1 MPKGKNM
8 DAFRSELKEFQKL
21 AKRADERLRNIR
33 DNYSKRKGFE
43 NMINWAYKKAMRDI
57 KHWSG
62 NDATTFNQGASKLSL
77 NQLRAKKHDVEEFL
91 NAPTSKISSTVELY
105 QRRADTINERYGT
118 NFSWEELGTVFEDK
132 ENNDFYQKGGIS
144 YVEAVGYMKD
154 NEEALLQSLE
164 DNSRVVIRTGSR
176 KANQIARDLIKEYG
190 LDFTKLYKK

>member
-1 MPKGKNM
+1 MPKGKNI
-8 DAFRSELKEFQKL
+8 DAFKSELKEFQKL

-33 DNYSKRKGFE
+33 DNYSKREGFE

-91 NAPTSKISSTVELY
+91 NAPTSKISSTIDLY

-154 NEEALLQSLE
+154 NEAALLQSLE
-164 DNSRVVIRTGSR
+164 DNSRLVIKTGSR
-176 KANQIARDLIKEYG
+176 KANQMARDLISEYG
-190 LDFTKLYKK
+190 LDFTKLYRK

>member
-1 MPKGKNM
+1 MPKGKNI
-8 DAFRSELKEFQKL
+8 DAFKSELKEFQKL

-91 NAPTSKISSTVELY
+91 NAPTSKISSTVDLY

-132 ENNDFYQKGGIS
+132 ENNTFYQKGGIS

-164 DNSRVVIRTGSR
+164 DNSRVVIKTGSR
-176 KANQIARDLIKEYG
+176 KANQMARDLISEYG
-190 LDFTKLYKK
+190 LDFTKLYRK

>member
-1 MPKGKNM
+1 MPKGKNI
-8 DAFRSELKEFQKL
+8 DAFKSELKEFQKL

-62 NDATTFNQGASKLSL
+62 NDATTFNQGALKLSL

-91 NAPTSKISSTVELY
+91 NAPTSKISSTVDLY

-132 ENNDFYQKGGIS
+132 ENNTFYQKGGIS

-154 NEEALLQSLE
+154 NEEELLQSLE
-164 DNSRVVIRTGSR
+164 DNSRVVIKTGSR
-176 KANQIARDLIKEYG
+176 KANQMVRDLISEYG
-190 LDFTKLYKK
+190 LDFTKLYRK

>member
-1 MPKGKNM
+1 MPKGKNI
-8 DAFRSELKEFQKL
+8 DVFKSELKEFKKL
-21 AKRADERLRNIR
+21 AKRADERLRQIR

-43 NMINWAYKKAMRDI
+43 NMINWAYKKAMCDI

-91 NAPTSKISSTVELY
+91 NAPTSKISSTVDLY

-154 NEEALLQSLE
+154 NEEALLRSLE
-164 DNSRVVIRTGSR
+164 DNSRLVIKTGSR
-176 KANQIARDLIKEYG
+176 KANQMARDLISEYG
-190 LDFTKLYKK
+190 LDFTKLYRK

>member
-1 MPKGKNM
+1 MSKGKNI
-8 DAFRSELKEFQKL
+8 DAFKSELKEFQKL
-21 AKRADERLRNIR
+21 AKRADERLRQIR
-33 DNYSKRKGFE
+33 NNYSKRAGFE

-91 NAPTSKISSTVELY
+91 NAPTSTISSTIDLY

-118 NFSWEELGTVFEDK
+118 NFSWEELGAVFEDK

-154 NEEALLQSLE
+154 NEESLLQSLE
-164 DNSRVVIRTGSR
+164 DNSRIVIRTGSR
-176 KANQIARDLIKEYG
+176 KANQMARDLIREYG
-190 LDFTKLYKK
+190 LDFTKLYTK

>member
-1 MPKGKNM
+1 MPKGKNI
-8 DAFRSELKEFQKL
+8 DAFKSELKEFQKL
-21 AKRADERLRNIR
+21 AKRADERLRQIR

-62 NDATTFNQGASKLSL
+62 NDATTFNRGASKLSL

-91 NAPTSKISSTVELY
+91 NAPTSLISSTVDLY
-105 QRRADTINERYGT
+105 QRRADTLNQRYGT

-154 NEEALLQSLE
+154 NEQALLQSLE
-164 DNSRVVIRTGSR
+164 DNSRLVIKTGSR
-176 KANQIARDLIKEYG
+176 KANQMARDLISEYG
-190 LDFTKLYKK
+190 LDFTKLYRK

>member
-1 MPKGKNM
+1 MPKGKNI
-8 DAFRSELKEFQKL
+8 DAFKSELKEFQKL
-21 AKRADERLRNIR
+21 AKRADERLRQIK

-91 NAPTSKISSTVELY
+91 NAPTSKISSTIDLY

-132 ENNDFYQKGGIS
+132 ENNTFYQKGGIS

-164 DNSRVVIRTGSR
+164 DNSRVVIKTGSR

>member
-1 MPKGKNM
+1 MPKGKNI
-8 DAFRSELKEFQKL
+8 DAFKSELKEFQKL

-62 NDATTFNQGASKLSL
+62 NDATTFNRGVSKLSL

-91 NAPTSKISSTVELY
+91 NAPTSKISSTVDLY

-154 NEEALLQSLE
+154 NEEALLRSLE
-164 DNSRVVIRTGSR
+164 DNSRVVIKTGSR
-176 KANQIARDLIKEYG
+176 KANQMARDLISEYG
-190 LDFTKLYKK
+190 LDFTKLYRK

>member
-1 MPKGKNM
+1 MPKGKNI
-8 DAFRSELKEFQKL
+8 DAFKSELKEFQKL
-21 AKRADERLRNIR
+21 AKRADERLRQIR

-91 NAPTSKISSTVELY
+91 NAPTSKISSTVDLY

-118 NFSWEELGTVFEDK
+118 SFSWEELGTVFEDK

-176 KANQIARDLIKEYG
+176 KANQMARDLIGEYG

>member
-1 MPKGKNM
+1 MPKGKNI
-8 DAFRSELKEFQKL
+8 DAFNAELKDFQKL
-21 AKRADERLRNIR
+21 AKRADERLRQIR

-77 NQLRAKKHDVEEFL
+77 NQLRAKKHDVVEFL
-91 NAPTSKISSTVELY
+91 NAPTSKISSTVDLY

-154 NEEALLQSLE
+154 NEEALLRSLE
-164 DNSRVVIRTGSR
+164 DNSRLVIKTGSR
-176 KANQIARDLIKEYG
+176 KANQMARDLISEYG
-190 LDFTKLYKK
+190 LDFTKLYRK

>member
-1 MPKGKNM
+1 MPKGKNI
-8 DAFRSELKEFQKL
+8 DAFKAELKEFKKL
-21 AKRADERLRNIR
+21 AKRADERLRQIK

-91 NAPTSKISSTVELY
+91 NAPTSKISSTVDLY

-132 ENNDFYQKGGIS
+132 ENNTFYQKGGIS

-164 DNSRVVIRTGSR
+164 DNSRLVIKTGSR
-176 KANQIARDLIKEYG
+176 KANQMARDLIGEYG

>member
-1 MPKGKNM
+1 MPKGKNI
-8 DAFRSELKEFQKL
+8 DAFKSELKEFQKL
-21 AKRADERLRNIR
+21 AKRADERLRQIK

-57 KHWSG
+57 RHWSG

-91 NAPTSKISSTVELY
+91 NAPTSKISSTVDLY

-164 DNSRVVIRTGSR
+164 DNSRLVIKTGSR
-176 KANQIARDLIKEYG
+176 KANQMARDLISEYG
-190 LDFTKLYKK
+190 LDFTKLYRK

>member
-1 MPKGKNM
+1 MPKGKNI
-8 DAFRSELKEFQKL
+8 DAFKSELKEFQKL
-21 AKRADERLRNIR
+21 AKRADERLRQIR

-91 NAPTSKISSTVELY
+91 NAPTSKISSTVDLY

-154 NEEALLQSLE
+154 NEEALLRSLE
-164 DNSRVVIRTGSR
+164 DNSRLVIKTGSR
-176 KANQIARDLIKEYG
+176 KANQMTRDLISEYG
-190 LDFTKLYKK
+190 LDFTKLYRK

>member
-1 MPKGKNM
+1 MPKGKNI
-8 DAFRSELKEFQKL
+8 DAFKSELKEFQKL
-21 AKRADERLRNIR
+21 AKRADERLRQIK

-91 NAPTSKISSTVELY
+91 NAPTSKISSTVDLY

-164 DNSRVVIRTGSR
+164 DNSRLVIRTGSR
-176 KANQIARDLIKEYG
+176 KANQMARDLISEYG
-190 LDFTKLYKK
+190 LDFTKLYRK

>member
-1 MPKGKNM
+1 MPKGKNI
-8 DAFRSELKEFQKL
+8 DAFNAELKDFKKL
-21 AKRADERLRNIR
+21 AKRADERLRQIR

-43 NMINWAYKKAMRDI
+43 NMINWVYKKAMRDI

-91 NAPTSKISSTVELY
+91 NAPTSKISSTVDLY
-105 QRRADTINERYGT
+105 QRRADTLNERYGT

-164 DNSRVVIRTGSR
+164 DNSRLVIKTGSR
-176 KANQIARDLIKEYG
+176 KANQMARDLISEYG
-190 LDFTKLYKK
+190 LDFTKLYRK

>member
-1 MPKGKNM
+1 MPKGKNI
-8 DAFRSELKEFQKL
+8 DAFKAELKEFKKL
-21 AKRADERLRNIR
+21 AKRADERLRQIK

-62 NDATTFNQGASKLSL
+62 DDATTFNQGASKLSL

-91 NAPTSKISSTVELY
+91 NAPTSKISSTVDLY
-105 QRRADTINERYGT
+105 QRRADTLNERYGT

-132 ENNDFYQKGGIS
+132 ENNVFYQKGGIS

-164 DNSRVVIRTGSR
+164 DNSRLVIKTGSR
-176 KANQIARDLIKEYG
+176 KANQMARDLISEYG
-190 LDFTKLYKK
+190 LDFTKLYRK